1 MFAGIS
7 GCIGMLVAGLVTKFI
22 NARRVFQIA
31 YIITGSTV
39 LLLTIKHD
47 FNFLMALTF
56 VFGFAQGSGTTTSN
70 IIFLTLVNRNRRA
83 VAFGW
88 ANFMTSLAIV
98 VAPPFAGNFS
108 ASSLVFIYPFGSI
121 YFFDEHASSKDG
133 QILNWLPEQAF
144 LPQSLSQISC
154 TIAAKTSAFLN
165 NTEK

>member
-7 GCIGMLVAGLVTKFI
+7 GCIGMLVAGLVTKFMEP
-22 NARRVFQIA
+22 RYVFQIA

-47 FNFLMALTF
+47 FNFLTALSF

-70 IIFLTLVNRNRRA
+70 IIFLTLVNKNRRA

-108 ASSLVFIYPFGSI
+108 VSLLVFIEKNAPSALLSYITALEKCEKHSPS
-121 YFFDEHASSKDG
+121 AR
-133 QILNWLPEQAF
+133 AF
-144 LPQSLSQISC
+144 PHFSRVLKNSRVLM
-154 TIAAKTSAFLN
+154 
-165 NTEK
+165 

>member
-7 GCIGMLVAGLVTKFI
+7 GCIGMLVAGVVTKFMEP
-22 NARRVFQIA
+22 RYVFQIA

-47 FNFLMALTF
+47 FNFLTALSF

-70 IIFLTLVNRNRRA
+70 IIFLTLVNKNRRA

-108 ASSLVFIYPFGSI
+108 LSLLVFIEEIKRRAKCIVELYKHAGIFKNTREVRETLAFGSC
-121 YFFDEHASSKDG
+121 FSA
-133 QILNWLPEQAF
+133 L
-144 LPQSLSQISC
+144 LSCS
-154 TIAAKTSAFLN
+154 
-165 NTEK
+165 